1 MANIRQKPLTD
12 KEAKSA
18 SSSIAVGG
26 VPGLTLRVRKSGAS
40 VSKTFVLRYQ
50 SNGSTKWFTIGAY
63 GIYTLAQAREIAKDW
78 LIKIK
83 AGTDPKAEI
92 RAKAAEAERP
102 QYDLTVEQ
110 LLREFIAFEES
121 RGRWSTRG
129 RQTHAEKADGWIRN
143 HMSTTLR
150 TMPAIELTA
159 DILADEYRDKW
170 LTMRST
176 PEKCIGEI
184 KRAFDWAIALKK
196 LPNLINPADIR
207 GALGHL
213 LPAQKMRP
221 RLSHMPHLPPE
232 RMPEFFKDISART
245 GVTSRALLFAILTCS
260 RIDNCLSLRWSQVD
274 LDKMVI
280 TIPREEMKVKGLAF
294 DRQTPLSLQAADIL
308 RNLPRF
314 PVVPGEPDY
323 VWRSFFERKSGHL
336 SDTSLRSLIRRASF
350 EKSHSSSVG
359 YTDPVEVDVKGLPR
373 IATPHGLARA
383 SFDTWANN
391 PRQFGHPLFDKDIVE
406 ACLDHFSPKYGGAYM
421 RAYPLEDMREILDQ
435 WAAYCF
441 SSCSSS

>member
-1 MANIRQKPLTD
+1 MANIRQKLLTD

-18 SSSIAVGG
+18 SSSVAVGG

-143 HMSTTLR
+143 HMSSKLR

-159 DILADEYRDKW
+159 DILAEEYRDKW

-184 KRAFDWAIALKK
+184 KRAFDS
-196 LPNLINPADIR
+196 
-207 GALGHL
+207 L
-213 LPAQKMRP
+213 LSK
-221 RLSHMPHLPPE
+221 
-232 RMPEFFKDISART
+232 ISFGKIT
-245 GVTSRALLFAILTCS
+245 RA
-260 RIDNCLSLRWSQVD
+260 
-274 LDKMVI
+274 
-280 TIPREEMKVKGLAF
+280 
-294 DRQTPLSLQAADIL
+294 
-308 RNLPRF
+308 
-314 PVVPGEPDY
+314 
-323 VWRSFFERKSGHL
+323 H
-336 SDTSLRSLIRRASF
+336 
-350 EKSHSSSVG
+350 
-359 YTDPVEVDVKGLPR
+359 EV
-373 IATPHGLARA
+373 
-383 SFDTWANN
+383 N
-391 PRQFGHPLFDKDIVE
+391 
-406 ACLDHFSPKYGGAYM
+406 GG
-421 RAYPLEDMREILDQ
+421 
-435 WAAYCF
+435 
-441 SSCSSS
+441 

>member
-143 HMSTTLR
+143 HMSAKLRSTL
-150 TMPAIELTA
+150 AIELTA
-159 DILADEYRDKW
+159 DQLADEYRDKW

-184 KRAFDWAIALKK
+184 KRAFDWAVALKK
-196 LPNLINPADIR
+196 LPNLVNPADIR

-213 LPAQKMRP
+213 LPAAKMRP

-232 RMPEFFKDISART
+232 RMPEFFADISGRS

-274 LDKMVI
+274 LDNLVI
-280 TIPREEMKVKGLAF
+280 TIPREEMKVKGLSF
-294 DRQTPLSLQAADIL
+294 DRQTPLSPQAAEIL
-308 RNLPRF
+308 KSMPRF
-314 PVVPGEPDY
+314 PVRDGEPDF
-323 VWRSFFERKSGHL
+323 VWRSFTDRKNGHL
-336 SDTSLRSLIRRASF
+336 SDTSLRNLIRRASF
-350 EKSHSSSVG
+350 EHSHAGDPG
-359 YTDPVEVDVKGLPR
+359 YTDPVEVDAKGMPR

-383 SFDTWANN
+383 SFETWANN
-391 PRQFGHPLFDKDIVE
+391 PKQFKHAPFDKDIVE

>member
-1 MANIRQKPLTD
+1 MANIKQKLLTD
-12 KEAKSA
+12 REAKAAHKSVT
-18 SSSIAVGG
+18 VGG
-26 VPGLTLRVRKSGAS
+26 VPGLILSVTERNGR
-40 VSKTFVLRYQ
+40 VSKNFVLRVQ
-50 SNGSTKWFTIGAY
+50 ANGKSKKYSIGAY
-63 GIYTLAQAREIAKDW
+63 GLYSLAQAREIAKDW
-78 LIKIK
+78 LVKIK
-83 AGTDPKAEI
+83 SGTDPKAEI
-92 RAKAAEAERP
+92 RAKTAESTRP
-102 QYDLTVEQ
+102 QYDITVEQ
-110 LLREFIAFEES
+110 LLREFIAFEEA

-143 HMSTTLR
+143 HMSSKLR
-150 TMPAIELTA
+150 ATPAIELTA
-159 DILADEYRDKW
+159 DILAAKYKDKW

-232 RMPEFFKDISART
+232 RMPEFFNDMSARS

-260 RIDNCLSLRWSQVD
+260 RIDNCLSLRWNQVD

-294 DRQTPLSLQAADIL
+294 DRQTPLSPQAADII

-314 PVVPGEPDY
+314 PVAPGEPNF

-336 SDTSLRSLIRRASF
+336 SDTSLRALIRRASF
-350 EKSHSSSVG
+350 EKSHSGTVG

-391 PRQFGHPLFDKDIVE
+391 PKQFGHPLFDKDIVE

-421 RAYPLEDMREILDQ
+421 RAYPLEDMREIMDQ
-435 WAAYCF
+435 WADYCY
-441 SSCSSS
+441 SQTK

>member
-1 MANIRQKPLTD
+1 MANIKQKLLTD
-12 KEAKSA
+12 REAKAAHKSVT
-18 SSSIAVGG
+18 VGG
-26 VPGLTLRVRKSGAS
+26 VPGLILSVTERNGR
-40 VSKTFVLRYQ
+40 VSKNFVLRVQ
-50 SNGSTKWFTIGAY
+50 ANGKSKKYSIGAY
-63 GIYTLAQAREIAKDW
+63 GLYSLAQAREIAKDW
-78 LIKIK
+78 LVKIK
-83 AGTDPKAEI
+83 SGTDPKAEI
-92 RAKAAEAERP
+92 RAKTAESTRP
-102 QYDLTVEQ
+102 QYDITVEQ
-110 LLREFIAFEES
+110 LLREFIAFEEA

-129 RQTHAEKADGWIRN
+129 LQTHAEKADGWIRN
-143 HMSTTLR
+143 HMSSKLR
-150 TMPAIELTA
+150 ATPAIELTA
-159 DILADEYRDKW
+159 DILAAEYKDKW

-232 RMPEFFKDISART
+232 RMPEFFNDMSARS

-260 RIDNCLSLRWSQVD
+260 RIDNCLSLRWNQVD

-294 DRQTPLSLQAADIL
+294 DRQTPLSPQAADII

-314 PVVPGEPDY
+314 PVAPGEPNF

-336 SDTSLRSLIRRASF
+336 SDTSLRALIRRASF
-350 EKSHSSSVG
+350 EKSHSGTVG

-391 PRQFGHPLFDKDIVE
+391 PKQFGHPLFDKDIVE

-421 RAYPLEDMREILDQ
+421 RAYPLEDMREIMDQ
-435 WAAYCF
+435 WADYCY
-441 SSCSSS
+441 SQTK